1 MASSADLHC
10 LSLLAEYLHASWSPN
25 FYGFSY
31 LFHCVDNC
39 ILAIMPKLSQ
49 KMEKEN
55 SDKDTIVYRCKFYV
69 LKGSL
74 AE

>member
-1 MASSADLHC
+1 
-10 LSLLAEYLHASWSPN
+10 
-25 FYGFSY
+25 
-31 LFHCVDNC
+31 
-39 ILAIMPKLSQ
+39 MPKLSQ

-74 AE
+74 AEWQFQNTVT